1 MIAHFFKLIWNKK
14 RSHALL
20 MVEILASFMVLFG
33 VMSLIVYNFQNYLE
47 PIGFKYENVWALDL
61 SSNQDTTAIPDKL
74 AAIYQKVRTYPEVET
89 ASRMS
94 NNSPFSM
101 STSNREYTYEK
112 NSILGDYY
120 STDEFYSQ
128 TLDIPTIEGKW
139 YQPSDRVAKYMPV
152 VINKKAKEA
161 LFANISPIGKV
172 LNVDDDS
179 QLKIV
184 GVVENFKAKGEF
196 MENEP
201 CVFVLPEE
209 KSYNSTILIKVR
221 PGTDANFEAKLTR
234 DIISMTKDWAVE
246 VSYLTDQRQNQS
258 NLTLVP
264 VIIFLIISAF
274 LLSNVVLGLFG
285 IMNLNIARR
294 RDEIGVRRAM
304 GATSGNI
311 KTQFVGEMW
320 VIATF
325 GIIIGLIFAI
335 QFPIMNVFDVASG
348 VYLMA
353 ILVSIAIIYLLVTI
367 CAYYPSRLAA
377 KIRPAM
383 ALRED

>member
-1 MIAHFFKLIWNKK
+1 
-14 RSHALL
+14 
-20 MVEILASFMVLFG
+20 
-33 VMSLIVYNFQNYLE
+33 
-47 PIGFKYENVWALDL
+47 
-61 SSNQDTTAIPDKL
+61 
-74 AAIYQKVRTYPEVET
+74 
-89 ASRMS
+89 
-94 NNSPFSM
+94 
-101 STSNREYTYEK
+101 
-112 NSILGDYY
+112 
-120 STDEFYSQ
+120 
-128 TLDIPTIEGKW
+128 
-139 YQPSDRVAKYMPV
+139 
-152 VINKKAKEA
+152 
-161 LFANISPIGKV
+161 
-172 LNVDDDS
+172 
-179 QLKIV
+179 
-184 GVVENFKAKGEF
+184 
-196 MENEP
+196 MENTP
-201 CVFVLPEE
+201 CVFALQDEN
-209 KSYNSTILIKVR
+209 SYDNTILIKVR
-221 PGTDANFEAKLTR
+221 PGTDANFEAQLTK
-234 DIISMTKDWAVE
+234 DIITMTKDWSVE

-304 GATSGNI
+304 GATKGNI
-311 KTQFVGEMW
+311 RTQFVGEMW

-353 ILVSIAIIYLLVTI
+353 ILVSVAIIYLLVTI
-367 CAYYPSRLAA
+367 CAYYPSRQAA

>member
-1 MIAHFFKLIWNKK
+1 MISHFFKLIWNKK

-33 VMSLIVYNFQNYLE
+33 VMTLIVYNFKNYLE
-47 PIGFKYENVWALDL
+47 PIGFKYEQVWALDV

-74 AAIYQKVRTYPEVET
+74 AAIYQKIRTYPEVEM

-101 STSNREYTYEK
+101 STSNREYTYNK
-112 NSILGDYY
+112 ISILGDYY
-120 STDEFYSQ
+120 STDEFYPQ
-128 TLDIPTIEGKW
+128 TLDIPMIEGRW
-139 YQPSDRVAKYMPV
+139 YQPSDRVAKYQPV
-152 VINKKAKEA
+152 VINQKAKDA
-161 LFANISPIGKV
+161 LFGNIDPIGKV
-172 LNVDDDS
+172 VDVNDDS
-179 QLKIV
+179 KLKIV

-196 MENEP
+196 MVNDP
-201 CVFVLPEE
+201 CVFALPAEE
-209 KSYNSTILIKVR
+209 SYNSTFLIKVK
-221 PGTDANFEAKLTR
+221 PGTDANFEAELTK

-246 VSYLTDQRQNQS
+246 VSYLTDQRQNQL

-264 VIIFLIISAF
+264 VIIFLIISIF

-285 IMNLNIARR
+285 IMNLNIAKR

-304 GATSGNI
+304 GATKGNI
-311 KTQFVGEMW
+311 RTQFVGEMW
-320 VIATF
+320 VITTF
-325 GIIIGLIFAI
+325 GILIGLIFAI
-335 QFPIMNVFDVASG
+335 QFPMMNVFDVASG
-348 VYLMA
+348 IYLTAIVMA
-353 ILVSIAIIYLLVTI
+353 IVIIYLLVTI
-367 CAYYPSRLAA
+367 CAYYPSRQAA